1 MAYYPADMN
10 SATCPSEPLAD
21 LVRQML
27 AHEQRPVRKTEPQ
40 PVPQPRRQTEALS
53 EPVAMP
59 ALKIVEHTP
68 GNFWHSALPAAAVS
82 VLAYL
87 LLMV

>member
-1 MAYYPADMN
+1 MN
-10 SATCPSEPLAD
+10 TATCPSEPLAD

-27 AHEQRPVRKTEPQ
+27 ATEKRPARKPEPQ
-40 PVPQPRRQTEALS
+40 PAPQPRRRTEALS

-68 GNFWHSALPAAAVS
+68 GNFWHTALPAAAVS

-87 LLMV
+87 VLMV